1 MNMAAVLK
9 LPAIFVCEDNGY
21 AESTASEY
29 AVGGKILDRGKA
41 FGLDSHEV
49 DGDNFFEVYEISKH
63 VIENARNGKGPALL
77 HIKTSKVYGHFE
89 GDAIS
94 YRTKEENERIKN
106 DEDPLKIFKM
116 KVTEAGLLELEQLE
130 KIESEAKSRIKTA
143 IDESKKAEFP
153 TSKDLLTD
161 VYIKY

>member
-1 MNMAAVLK
+1 MPSSVAFLLDNKITAAVQ
-9 LPAIFVCEDNGY
+9 
-21 AESTASEY
+21 
-29 AVGGKILDRGKA
+29 
-41 FGLDSHEV
+41 
-49 DGDNFFEVYEISKH
+49 
-63 VIENARNGKGPALL
+63 
-77 HIKTSKVYGHFE
+77 
-89 GDAIS
+89 
-94 YRTKEENERIKN
+94 EERYTRIKN

>member
-1 MNMAAVLK
+1 MRYRCVIRMEATTCLYFSY
-9 LPAIFVCEDNGY
+9 LMFTSIIAIAGDD
-21 AESTASEY
+21 SASEAK
-29 AVGGKILDRGKA
+29 AV
-41 FGLDSHEV
+41 
-49 DGDNFFEVYEISKH
+49 
-63 VIENARNGKGPALL
+63 ALFV
-77 HIKTSKVYGHFE
+77 THFE

-116 KVTEAGLLELEQLE
+116 KVTEAGLLKLDQLE
-130 KIESEAKSRIKTA
+130 KIETEAKAKIKIA
-143 IDESKKAEFP
+143 IEESKKAEFP